1 MKLNHAATVTGEG
14 YGYVYVMS
22 YPSSD
27 KVKIGHALNP
37 SVRAKN
43 IGGTLAPEQPVIEL
57 LFWCSERREDV
68 EREAHKRLADYR
80 HNGEWFTIGISRA
93 LEVVRQAA
101 SKVDVAAELVHD
113 RNEWEAKKAQKLAEE
128 EQQRVAQ
135 LVKGQGD
142 KYDAAE
148 RSFYAMPS
156 SERLKVAFDE
166 CNKFIALLTQH
177 YPERVDSAASL
188 LNLRISRMYAELAS
202 SSAKA

>member
-22 YPSSD
+22 YPGSD
-27 KVKIGHALNP
+27 KVKIGHTLNP

-68 EREAHKRLADYR
+68 ERAAHKRLADYR

-101 SKVDVAAELVHD
+101 SKVGLAAELVHD

-128 EQQRVAQ
+128 EQQRVAK
-135 LVKGQGD
+135 LVKGQGEE
-142 KYDAAE
+142 YDAAE
-148 RSFYAMPS
+148 KSFYAMPS
-156 SERLKVAFDE
+156 MERLKVARDE
-166 CNKFIALLTQH
+166 GSKLIALLTQH

-188 LNLRISRMYAELAS
+188 LNPRISRMYAKLA
-202 SSAKA
+202 